1 MKAVMGCKGDTSM
14 KTAADAF
21 GKNAET
27 GISGTLRDA
36 QMGFIAK

>member
-27 GISGTLRDA
+27 SGTLRDA